1 MIIPSVDFSEKTL
14 NIYNNV
20 KSGEASL
27 SELISVLYNNDYPKN
42 DILNFIKKEF
52 KSLYSIYKKLDFS
65 VL

>member
-20 KSGEASL
+20 KSGESSL